1 MMYLLDANV
10 LIRADADFYPL
21 DQIPQ
26 FWEWLIKRGDSGE
39 VKIPLEIHAEIAVG
53 AGHLSRWVRENDVKT
68 ALLLNEKPDSTL
80 VRHVL
85 NAGFQRSRGAE
96 NRSGRLPCGL
106 CAGRRRTGGRNRE
119 VSKPNKRFGA
129 RKLPDVCDDCNV
141 KWTNDFEMYRM
152 LNFNL
157 QGRWLAPKG

>member
-21 DQIPQ
+21 DRIPQ

-39 VKIPLEIHAEIAVG
+39 MKIPLEIHAEIAVG

-106 CAGRRRTGGRNRE
+106 CAGRRRTGGRNEKSQNRTSGSE
-119 VSKPNKRFGA
+119 PESCRMSVMIVTLNGRTTSRCIGCSTSTCK
-129 RKLPDVCDDCNV
+129 DV
-141 KWTNDFEMYRM
+141 
-152 LNFNL
+152 
-157 QGRWLAPKG
+157 G